1 MKILMIACSYPPDPF
16 VGSFRA
22 DKVAR
27 AMRDAGHEVDVITA
41 RLPDERAAL
50 RVDEPGLRVHTVRE
64 RAGPLSLYRH
74 LAQRLRRNGSGQ
86 NTGPAQPVSFTAPGT
101 SDVGAAGTR
110 KVPRWKRYLL
120 SAVWMPDDRQGFIP
134 AALRRARPLMQNG
147 IDLIYTT
154 APPFS
159 DHLVGLILKRRSE
172 VPWAAEFRDP
182 WIENANRHAYLRSR
196 GMDAVNRFLER
207 RCVSRADRLVAVSQ
221 GTADLLRAKLPAR
234 ERHKVL
240 LAMNGIDNLMPEHEV
255 RAGSG
260 AVRVA
265 HIGNCYGSRDP
276 RQFLRAFAAVA
287 HRRQFTATEVQVEFI
302 GNCRSYRGES
312 LQQMVAE
319 LGISDIVRFADWMP
333 QSEARARARAADLF
347 LLPFPQERGI
357 IPNKLFDYLGL
368 RKPILAFVHPE
379 GEVAHM
385 LRQLNGHFLVTD
397 QSQDTAERM
406 IEIALA
412 TARCTVVG
420 TRGQTLLDDW
430 TTHSQ
435 MRQLLS
441 QLGLAGTTP

>member
-50 RVDEPGLRVHTVRE
+50 RVDEPGLRVHTVPE
-64 RAGPLSLYRH
+64 RAGPLSLYRR
-74 LAQRLRRNGSGQ
+74 LAQRLRRNGGGP
-86 NTGPAQPVSFTAPGT
+86 TGPAHMVSFTAPGT

-120 SAVWMPDDRQGFIP
+120 SAVWVPDDRQGFIP

-159 DHLVGLILKRRSE
+159 DHLVGLILKRRSG

-207 RCVSRADRLVAVSQ
+207 RCVRRADWLVAVSK

-255 RAGSG
+255 PAGSG
-260 AVRVA
+260 AIRVA
-265 HIGNCYGSRDP
+265 HIGSCYGSRDP
-276 RQFLRAFAAVA
+276 RLFLRALAGVA
-287 HRRQFTATEVQVEFI
+287 HRRQLTGADVQVEFI
-302 GNCRSYRGES
+302 GNCRSYGGES

-347 LLPFPQERGI
+347 LLPFAQEQGI
-357 IPNKLFDYLGL
+357 IPNKLFDYLGF
-368 RKPILAFVHPE
+368 RKPILAFVHAE

-385 LRQLNGHFLVTD
+385 LRRLDGHFLVTD
-397 QSQDTAERM
+397 QSQDTAERVL
-406 IEIALA
+406 ENALDA
-412 TARCTVVG
+412 ARDTVVG
-420 TRGQTLLDDW
+420 SKGQALLEEW
-430 TTHSQ
+430 TTRSQ

-441 QLGLAGTTP
+441 QLGLAGSTP

>member
-41 RLPDERAAL
+41 RLPDERNAL

-64 RAGPLSLYRH
+64 RWGPLTLYRR
-74 LAQRLRRNGSGQ
+74 LARRVRRNGSGQ
-86 NTGPAQPVSFTAPGT
+86 EAETAHPASGRTRGAG
-101 SDVGAAGTR
+101 DGGAAGTH

-120 SAVWMPDDRQGFIP
+120 SAVWVPDDRQGFIP
-134 AALRRARPLMQNG
+134 AALGRARPLMRNG

-159 DHLVGLILKRRSE
+159 DHLVGLILKRRTG
-172 VPWAAEFRDP
+172 VRWTAEFRDP
-182 WIENANRHAYLRSR
+182 WIENANRHAYVRSR
-196 GMDAVNRFLER
+196 GMDAINRFLER
-207 RCVSRADRLVAVSQ
+207 RCVTRADRLVAVSQ
-221 GTADLLRAKLPAR
+221 GTAVLLRAKLPAR

-240 LAMNGIDNLMPEHEV
+240 LAMNGIDNLMPEHELP
-255 RAGSG
+255 AGSG
-260 AVRVA
+260 AIRVA
-265 HIGNCYGSRDP
+265 HIGSCYGSRDP
-276 RQFLRAFAAVA
+276 RLFLRALAAVA
-287 HRRQFTATEVQVEFI
+287 HRRHLTGADVQVEFI
-302 GNCRSYRGES
+302 GNCRSYGGES

-347 LLPFPQERGI
+347 LLPFAQEQGI
-357 IPNKLFDYLGL
+357 IPNKLFDYLGF
-368 RKPILAFVHPE
+368 RKPILAFVHAE

-385 LRQLNGHFLVTD
+385 LRRLDGHFLVTD
-397 QSQDTAERM
+397 QNQDTAERVL
-406 IEIALA
+406 ENALDG
-412 TARCTVVG
+412 ARDTDVG
-420 TRGQTLLDDW
+420 RQGQALLEEW
-430 TTHSQ
+430 TTRSQ
-435 MRQLLS
+435 LRQLLS